1 MRNLVWLCL
10 GLGLWGCEQTKT
22 ADYYRS
28 HPDEIAL
35 DLAEC
40 DHTGRRTFNCNEALT
55 AKIELD
61 HKKDK
66 ESGTAQ

>member
-1 MRNLVWLCL
+1 MRKLVWLSL

-22 ADYYRS
+22 VDYYKS
-28 HPDEIAL
+28 HSDEIAL

-55 AKIELD
+55 AKIEMD
-61 HKKDK
+61 NRKDK
-66 ESGTAQ
+66 ASGVAQ